1 MLENDFLVV
10 IQMKFKIQI
19 RRQVEKSIAQ
29 LDQSSFENL
38 KKKKKKKK
46 IDINFD
52 QFELFN

>member
-46 IDINFD
+46 NRYK
-52 QFELFN
+52 L

>member
-29 LDQSSFENL
+29 LDQSSFENFD
-38 KKKKKKKK
+38 KFISKK